1 MRNNEKYKEQND
13 VRNSWEKN
21 REIDDYQGELNM
33 KENEMNRLLINLKI
47 VRFVMMM

>member
-1 MRNNEKYKEQND
+1 M
-13 VRNSWEKN
+13 RNSWEKN
-21 REIDDYQGELNM
+21 REIDDNQGELNM